1 MSSLVLT
8 VTQVNTY
15 VKSILEGDPRLQ
27 SVYLTGEISNFVNHY
42 RSGHCYLSLK
52 DDRSAIKAV
61 MFKNVASRLRFV
73 PENGM
78 KVLVQGR
85 ISLYERDGQYQFY
98 IDDMQP
104 AGIGA
109 LQMALEQLKK
119 KLHAQGLF
127 DQSRKKPLPSMPMK
141 VGVVTSP
148 TGAAVQDIK
157 NILGRRFPLAEMV
170 LCPVLVQ
177 GEEAPSQ
184 IASAL
189 DLINEKH
196 AADVIIVGR
205 GGGSMEDL
213 WAFNSE
219 QVVQAVARS
228 EIPVISAV
236 GHETDYT
243 LCDLAADLRAPTP
256 SAAAELAVPQAADL
270 LAELYS
276 LRAIMIQSLL
286 LPIKQAKHR
295 LERVKN
301 SRPFQNPEDILLEK
315 RMQFDQITDDMTSAY
330 VHQLFTPR
338 KRLAETAAKL
348 DALSP
353 LKVLARGYAI
363 PRLGDQSIRSVEEV
377 ALGDRIRLQ
386 LSDGQIDCMVTEK
399 LPGGAKSNE

>member
-1 MSSLVLT
+1 MSNLVLT

-27 SVYLTGEISNFVNHY
+27 SVYLTGEVSNFVNHY

-52 DDRSAIKAV
+52 DDQSAIKAV

-78 KVLVQGR
+78 KVLVRGR

-104 AGIGA
+104 AGVGA
-109 LQMALEQLKK
+109 MQVALEQLKK

-127 DQSRKKPLPSMPMK
+127 EQSRKKALPSMPMR

-157 NILGRRFPLAEMV
+157 NILNRRFPLAEVV

-184 IASAL
+184 IAAAL
-189 DLINEKH
+189 DLINQKK

-219 QVVQAVARS
+219 EVVQAVARS
-228 EIPVISAV
+228 DIPVISAV

-256 SAAAELAVPQAADL
+256 SAAAELAVPQASDL
-270 LAELYS
+270 LAELHIV
-276 LRAIMIQSLL
+276 RATMIQNMLL
-286 LPIKQAKHR
+286 MVEQARHR
-295 LERVKN
+295 LEQVEK
-301 SRPFQNPEDILLEK
+301 SRIFHQPQDILLEK
-315 RMQFDQITDDMTSAY
+315 CMLLDQISNDLVSAY
-330 VHQLFTPR
+330 HRKLFEPR
-338 KRLAETAAKL
+338 KKLAEMAAKL

-353 LKVLARGYAI
+353 LKVLARGYTVA
-363 PRLGDQSIRSVEEV
+363 RTKDKTIRSTEDV
-377 ALGDRIRLQ
+377 ALGDTLSLQ
-386 LSDGQIDCMVTEK
+386 VSDGKIHCTAFEK
-399 LPGGAKSNE
+399 TSMGSENK

>member
-15 VKSILEGDPRLQ
+15 VKSILEGDPHLQ

-85 ISLYERDGQYQFY
+85 ISLYERDGQYQLY

-104 AGIGA
+104 AGVGA

-127 DQSRKKPLPSMPMK
+127 DQGRKKPLPPMPMRI
-141 VGVVTSP
+141 GVVTSP

-157 NILGRRFPLAEMV
+157 NILGRRFPLAEVV

-184 IASAL
+184 IAAAL
-189 DLINEKH
+189 DLINKKH

-256 SAAAELAVPQAADL
+256 SAAAELAVPQATDL
-270 LAELYS
+270 LAELHS
-276 LRAIMIQSLL
+276 ARAVMIQSLL
-286 LPIKQAKHR
+286 ISIKQAQHR
-295 LERVKN
+295 LEQVKN
-301 SRPFQNPEDILLEK
+301 SRPFHNPEDILLEK
-315 RMQFDQITDDMTSAY
+315 RMQLDQVTDDLMAAY
-330 VHQLFTPR
+330 RHQLFDPR
-338 KRLAETAAKL
+338 KKLAETAAKL

-363 PRLGDQSIRSVEEV
+363 PQFGDQSIRSVKEV
-377 ALGDRIRLQ
+377 ALGDHIRLQ
-386 LSDGQIDCMVTEK
+386 LSDGQIGCTVTEK
-399 LPGGAKSNE
+399 LPGGAKANE